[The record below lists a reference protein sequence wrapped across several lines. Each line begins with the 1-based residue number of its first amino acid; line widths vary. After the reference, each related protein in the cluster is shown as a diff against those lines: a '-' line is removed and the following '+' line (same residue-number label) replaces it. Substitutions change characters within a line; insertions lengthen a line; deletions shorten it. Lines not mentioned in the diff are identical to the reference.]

1 MAQLCQQRN
10 QLEILNVKVFII
22 TFGNLLGAQN
32 WLKETC
38 SNFQLLLDPDRS
50 IYKKYGL
57 ERSLLRSW
65 NLRTIWMYIK
75 LLSSGRKWRGI
86 QGDSAQLGGDFLID
100 SQGIVKLAYRSH
112 DPTDRPSV
120 SSLLELIHQIRG
132 VSILQE

>member
-1 MAQLCQQRN
+1 MAQLCQQ
-10 QLEILNVKVFII
+10 QEELEKLKVKVIII

-32 WLKETC
+32 WLQETC
-38 SNFQLLLDPDRS
+38 SPFNLLLDPDRS
-50 IYKKYGL
+50 IYDRYGL

-86 QGDSAQLGGDFLID
+86 QGDSAQLGGDFVID
-100 SQGIVKLAYRSH
+100 SQGIIKLAYKSH

-120 SSLLELIHQIRG
+120 SSLIELFRQIKKDSNDKR
-132 VSILQE
+132 